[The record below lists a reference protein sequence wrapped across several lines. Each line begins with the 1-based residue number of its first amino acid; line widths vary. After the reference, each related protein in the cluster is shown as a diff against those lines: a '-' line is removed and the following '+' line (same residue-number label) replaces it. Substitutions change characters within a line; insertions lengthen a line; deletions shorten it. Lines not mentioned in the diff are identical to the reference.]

1 MRALETV
8 LRMTRSVS
16 SIASLAPRSVPAE
29 TNVTVDENRHN
40 ESEIFTVK
48 ENVPSA
54 QPPLTTE
61 EILTLPEEDLLSRM
75 GTSSLG
81 LGSEEAER
89 RLNIYGT
96 NELAKKKKRA
106 GIVSFLLHFKSPLIL
121 VLLAAAAF
129 AASTGDVLDFT
140 IIFVIVLISVCIDHY
155 QESKAENAAEALKEK
170 VSTTATVLR
179 DKIKKELKLSQIV
192 PGDIIFLSAGDIAPA
207 DARIISAKDLFINQ
221 SALTGESF
229 PAEKTANGLQSINL
243 SSGSITEW
251 NNYLFMGT
259 SAVSG
264 TATAVV
270 VKTGGST
277 EYGKIAKKLVEKPPE
292 TEFERGVKGFSY
304 LIMQVTFVLIIFVFM
319 VLALYHRGLVQS
331 LLFAAALAVGLTP
344 ELLPMIITMNLSK
357 GAINMSKKGVIVKH
371 LPSIENFGSMNVLCT
386 DKTGTLTENR
396 ISLASHVDSEGNDD
410 DKVLL
415 FSYLNSYFQT
425 GLKSPLDE
433 AVLAHKEINIESFQK
448 IDEVPFDF
456 IRRRVSV
463 VVEQERQRFFIA
475 KGAPEDILKVS
486 TYYEI
491 GGLIND
497 ISEET
502 RKKIEQRYFDL
513 SSEGLRVLGVAYK
526 KLKVEKAVY
535 SVNDETD
542 MVFLGFIAF
551 LDPPKETA
559 KESLQLLAKEGIE
572 LKILT
577 GDNELVTRNVCEQLG
592 FDIKGVVLG
601 SEIVQM
607 HDDALARVVE
617 EANVFA
623 RVTPVQKDRIMN
635 LLKSNGHVVGFM
647 GDGINDAASLKTS
660 DVGIS
665 VNNAVDVAKEAAD
678 IILLESDL
686 TVLAEG
692 VIEGRKTFANTMK
705 YVMMGIS
712 SNFGNMFSVA
722 GAALFLSFL
731 PMLSIQILLNNLLY
745 TISQTTIATDNVD
758 EEYIERPKQW
768 DISFIRNFMALQGPI
783 SSIFDYVTFFLM
795 LFVFVPMLAVSTTVV
810 QKQHVFQTA
819 WFIESLCTQTLVVF
833 VIRTRMSPFWKS
845 RPGKYLTF
853 SSLAVVASAII
864 IPYTVLGRIFSFVP
878 PPPAFYA
885 ALLLIIG
892 TYLFLAE
899 VAKKWFYSRHA
910 YRIEQVL
917 VPKRKALYL
926 GRNARLVQDITAVIC
941 LRSESEMP
949 FDSLLEDL
957 SRSLNYSIDSDQVLQ
972 NLQHLRRGGLISVD
986 WHRRI
991 IKREGPMKEYV
1002 LKRIVASEM
1011 WPMLIDDWL
1020 KINRAI
1026 QEKYGKVNAEYQD
1039 VLSPKQR

>member
-1 MRALETV
+1 
-8 LRMTRSVS
+8 
-16 SIASLAPRSVPAE
+16 
-29 TNVTVDENRHN
+29 
-40 ESEIFTVK
+40 
-48 ENVPSA
+48 
-54 QPPLTTE
+54 
-61 EILTLPEEDLLSRM
+61 M
-75 GTSSLG
+75 GTSSDG
-81 LGSEEAER
+81 LSNEEAER
-89 RLNIYGT
+89 RLKIYGT
-96 NELAKKKKRA
+96 NELARKKKRA
-106 GIVSFLLHFKSPLIL
+106 AIVSFLLHFKSPLIL
-121 VLLAAAAF
+121 ILLAAAAF
-129 AASTGDVLDFT
+129 AASDGDIADFT
-140 IIFVIVLISVCIDHY
+140 IIFVIVMISVSIDHY

-179 DKIKKELKLSQIV
+179 DNTKNELKLSLIV
-192 PGDIIFLSAGDIAPA
+192 PGDIVFLSAGDIAPA
-207 DARIISAKDLFINQ
+207 DVRIIDAKDLFINQ
-221 SALTGESF
+221 SSLTGESF
-229 PAEKTANGLQSINL
+229 PVEKTANELQSISL

-251 NNYLFMGT
+251 NNYVFMGT
-259 SAVSG
+259 SVVTG
-264 TATAVV
+264 TATATV
-270 VKTGGST
+270 VKTGGLT
-277 EYGKIAKKLVEKPPE
+277 EYGKIAKRLVAKPPE

-319 VLALYHRGLVQS
+319 ALALERRDLVQS

-357 GAINMSKKGVIVKH
+357 GAINMSKKGVVVKH

-386 DKTGTLTENR
+386 DKTGTLTENS
-396 ISLASHVDSEGNDD
+396 ISLVSHVDADGDD
-410 DKVLL
+410 DNKVLL
-415 FSYLNSYFQT
+415 YSYLNSYFQT
-425 GLKSPLDE
+425 GLKSPLDD
-433 AVLAHKEINIESFQK
+433 AVLAHKEINIEGFEK

-463 VVEQERQRFFIA
+463 VVEQKRQRVFIA

-486 TYYEI
+486 GYYEVDGVI
-491 GGLIND
+491 SD
-497 ISEET
+497 ITEEK
-502 RKKIEQRYFDL
+502 RKSIEQRFFDM

-526 KLKVEKAVY
+526 RLRVEKAVY
-535 SVNDETD
+535 TVNDETD

-559 KESLQLLAKEGIE
+559 KESLRLLAKEGIE

-577 GDNELVTRNVCEQLG
+577 GDNELVTRKVCEQLG
-592 FDIKGVVLG
+592 FEIKGVVLG
-601 SEIVQM
+601 GEIVQM
-607 HDDALARVVE
+607 NDDALARVVE

-635 LLKSNGHVVGFM
+635 LLKDNGHVVGFM
-647 GDGINDAASLKTS
+647 GDGINDAASIKTS

-678 IILLESDL
+678 IILLKNDL

-692 VIEGRKTFANTMK
+692 VTEGRKTFANTMK

-745 TISQTTIATDNVD
+745 TFSQTTIATDNVD

-768 DISFIRNFMALQGPI
+768 DISFIRNFMAVEGPI
-783 SSIFDYVTFFLM
+783 SSIFDYLTFFLM
-795 LFVFVPMLAVSTTVV
+795 LFVFFHVVPILPLTLTNVHDQS
-810 QKQHVFQTA
+810 VFQTA
-819 WFIESLCTQTLVVF
+819 WFIESLLTQTLVVF
-833 VIRTRMSPFWKS
+833 VIRTRISPFWKS

-864 IPYTVLGRIFSFVP
+864 IPYTPLGPVFSFRP
-878 PPPAFYA
+878 PPPLFYV
-885 ALLLIIG
+885 ALLLFIA

-899 VAKKWFYSRHA
+899 TVKKWFYSRHA
-910 YRIEQVL
+910 FRIEQAL
-917 VPKRKALYL
+917 IPRRKAVYL
-926 GRNARLVQDITAVIC
+926 GRTARLVQDMTAVIC
-941 LRSESEMP
+941 LRPESEVS

-957 SRSLNYSIDSDQVLQ
+957 SRSLSYQIDSEQVLQ
-972 NLQHLRRGGLISVD
+972 NLQRLRRSGLISVD
-986 WHRRI
+986 WNKRI
-991 IKREGPMKEYV
+991 IKRESSMKEFV
-1002 LKRIVASEM
+1002 LKRVIASQT

-1020 KINRAI
+1020 KISRTV
-1026 QEKYGKVNAEYQD
+1026 QEKYGKVNSEYQE

>member
-1 MRALETV
+1 
-8 LRMTRSVS
+8 
-16 SIASLAPRSVPAE
+16 
-29 TNVTVDENRHN
+29 
-40 ESEIFTVK
+40 
-48 ENVPSA
+48 
-54 QPPLTTE
+54 
-61 EILTLPEEDLLSRM
+61 M
-75 GTSSLG
+75 GTSSQG
-81 LGSEEAER
+81 LSSEEAER
-89 RLNIYGT
+89 RLKIYGT
-96 NELAKKKKRA
+96 NELARKKKRA
-106 GIVSFLLHFKSPLIL
+106 AIVSFLLHFKSPLIL
-121 VLLAAAAF
+121 ILLGAAAF
-129 AASTGDVLDFT
+129 AASDGDIADFS
-140 IIFVIVLISVCIDHY
+140 IILVIVIISVSIDHY
-155 QESKAENAAEALKEK
+155 QESKAENAAEALKET

-179 DKIKKELKLSQIV
+179 DNTKNELKLSLIV

-207 DARIISAKDLFINQ
+207 DARIIDAKDLFINQ

-229 PAEKTANGLQSINL
+229 PAEKTANELQSIDV

-251 NNYLFMGT
+251 NNYVFMGT
-259 SAVSG
+259 SVVSG
-264 TATAVV
+264 TATATV

-277 EYGKIAKKLVEKPPE
+277 EYGKIAKRLVAKPPE

-304 LIMQVTFVLIIFVFM
+304 LIMQVTFILIIFVFM
-319 VLALYHRGLVQS
+319 ALALEHRDLVQS

-357 GAINMSKKGVIVKH
+357 GAINMSKKGVVVKH

-396 ISLASHVDSEGNDD
+396 ISLVSHVDAEGDDD

-415 FSYLNSYFQT
+415 YSYLNSHFQT
-425 GLKSPLDE
+425 GLKSPLDD
-433 AVLAHKEINIESFQK
+433 AVLAHKEIDIEGFEK

-463 VVEQERQRFFIA
+463 VVEQKRQRVFIA
-475 KGAPEDILKVS
+475 KGAPEDVLKVS
-486 TYYEI
+486 GYYEV
-491 GGLIND
+491 GGIISD
-497 ISEET
+497 ITEEK
-502 RKKIEQRYFDL
+502 RKSIEQKFFDM
-513 SSEGLRVLGVAYK
+513 SSDGLRVLGVAYK
-526 KLKVEKAVY
+526 RLKVEKAVY
-535 SVNDETD
+535 TVNDEID

-551 LDPPKETA
+551 LDPPKESA
-559 KESLQLLAKEGIE
+559 KESLRLLAKEGIE

-577 GDNELVTRNVCEQLG
+577 GDNELVTRKVCEQLG
-592 FDIKGVVLG
+592 FEIKGVVLG

-607 HDDALARVVE
+607 NDDALARIVE

-635 LLKSNGHVVGFM
+635 LLKDNGHVVGFM

-665 VNNAVDVAKEAAD
+665 VNNAVDVAKESAD

-745 TISQTTIATDNVD
+745 TFSQTTIATDNVD

-768 DISFIRNFMALQGPI
+768 DISFIRNFMAVEGPI
-783 SSIFDYVTFFLM
+783 SSIFDYLTFFLM
-795 LFVFVPMLAVSTTVV
+795 LFVFYHVALILPLSLAVRTFVRVKGGRPITVIFANV
-810 QKQHVFQTA
+810 AKQHVFQTA
-819 WFIESLCTQTLVVF
+819 WFIESLLTQTLVVF
-833 VIRTRMSPFWKS
+833 VIRTRRSPFWKS
-845 RPGKYLTF
+845 RPSKYLTF

-864 IPYTVLGRIFSFVP
+864 IPYTPLGPVFSFEP
-878 PPPAFYA
+878 PPLLFYV
-885 ALLLIIG
+885 ALVLFIG
-892 TYLFLAE
+892 AYLFLAE
-899 VAKKWFYSRHA
+899 IVKKWFYSRHA
-910 YRIEQVL
+910 FRIEQAL
-917 VPKRKALYL
+917 IPRRKAVYL
-926 GRNARLVQDITAVIC
+926 SRTARLVQDMTAVIC
-941 LRSESEMP
+941 LRPESEMS

-957 SRSLNYSIDSDQVLQ
+957 SRSLSYPIDSEQVLQ
-972 NLQHLRRGGLISVD
+972 NLQRLRRSGLIIVD
-986 WHRRI
+986 WNKRI
-991 IKREGPMKEYV
+991 IRRESSMKEFV
-1002 LKRIVASEM
+1002 LKRAMASPT
-1011 WPMLIDDWL
+1011 WPMVIDDWV
-1020 KINRAI
+1020 KISRTV
-1026 QEKYGKVNAEYQD
+1026 QDKYGKVNSEYQE